1 MTPPPGPRA
10 PLPSAAA
17 PGFTLVEVACALLL
31 LTVLLGLAAPRLR
44 GLADRSAVAAAR
56 EAVAGAVGRA
66 RARALV
72 HGGATLRL
80 RSGPARA
87 RVEAPGADTLRLAL
101 GEEYGVRL
109 HLARGRGETEI
120 RFDALGLGRMSS
132 ETVALRRNGAEVRL
146 VISGYGRIR
155 RP

>member
-1 MTPPPGPRA
+1 
-10 PLPSAAA
+10 
-17 PGFTLVEVACALLL
+17 
-31 LTVLLGLAAPRLR
+31 
-44 GLADRSAVAAAR
+44 
-56 EAVAGAVGRA
+56 
-66 RARALV
+66 
-72 HGGATLRL
+72 
-80 RSGPARA
+80 
-87 RVEAPGADTLRLAL
+87 VEAPGADTLRLAL

-109 HLARGRGETEI
+109 HLARGRHETEI